1 MLYWANKNIYTFL
14 ISYSHLVQMQD
25 QKDCSLD
32 SWNCH
37 EKWVHV
43 PQSQEL
49 INRVP
54 VLYTLYNL
62 RPVMR
67 INEQC
72 MVFCFSF
79 KVFVM
84 RFQILKAARS
94 AVTLLVTKRLL
105 KVAQNQNISV
115 KRSERSKVKAWARD
129 LFYPITVGTEEQTPP
144 QGTARVPGLELCW
157 PGFILGIGHQ
167 IFTSSLLPT
176 HKGAASVCE
185 LYNYFWKSKNWRWK

>member
-1 MLYWANKNIYTFL
+1 MLYWVNKNTYTFL
-14 ISYSHLVQMQD
+14 ISFSHLVQMQD

-37 EKWVHV
+37 KKWVHIT
-43 PQSQEL
+43 QSQEL

-54 VLYTLYNL
+54 VLYALYNL

-72 MVFCFSF
+72 TVFCFSF

-84 RFQILKAARS
+84 RFQILKAARN
-94 AVTLLVTKRLL
+94 AVTFLVTKRLL

-115 KRSERSKVKAWARD
+115 KRTERSKVEAWARD
-129 LFYPITVGTEEQTPP
+129 VFYGITVGTGAQTPT
-144 QGTARVPGLELCW
+144 QGTARAPGLELCL
-157 PGFILGIGHQ
+157 PGFVLGIGHQ
-167 IFTSSLLPT
+167 LFTSSPSPCPKRT
-176 HKGAASVCE
+176 CKCV
-185 LYNYFWKSKNWRWK
+185 